1 MATFPLPASIPVR
14 SHHIPL
20 CPTPVLAPRP
30 AAISGLLFRR
40 PSQGA
45 TCQPH
50 HTTAIPC
57 LRFCNPHQI
66 AACCISRRSALHQ
79 PSQRAAS
86 VIAPHCVSPGRTQPY
101 ARLPTFWPRFP
112 PSGLAG
118 RPLPVLRH
126 PQSKNEKPWCSN
138 RNTTAFYS
146 QKAAGHYA
154 PDRFLIQNTYFLN
167 ELQRSG
173 ATLYSYRRIT

>member
-1 MATFPLPASIPVR
+1 MP
-14 SHHIPL
+14 
-20 CPTPVLAPRP
+20 
-30 AAISGLLFRR
+30 GLLFRR

-50 HTTAIPC
+50 HATAVPC

-66 AACCISRRSALHQ
+66 AACCMSRRSALHQ

-86 VIAPHCVSPGRTQPY
+86 VIAPHCVSQGRAQPS
-101 ARLPTFWPRFP
+101 ACNPTSRPRFP

-146 QKAAGHYA
+146 LNRAGHYA

>member
-1 MATFPLPASIPVR
+1 MATFPLPASIPIR

-20 CPTPVLAPRP
+20 CPTPILAPHP
-30 AAISGLLFRR
+30 AVMPGLLFRR
-40 PSQGA
+40 PSQSA

-66 AACCISRRSALHQ
+66 AACCMSRRSALHQ

-86 VIAPHCVSPGRTQPY
+86 AIAPHCVSPGRTQPY
-101 ARLPTFWPRFP
+101 ARLPTFWPRLP

-146 QKAAGHYA
+146 QKPASHYA
-154 PDRFLIQNTYFLN
+154 PDRFLIPYTYFLN

>member
-1 MATFPLPASIPVR
+1 MATFPLPASIPIR

-20 CPTPVLAPRP
+20 CPTPILAPHP
-30 AAISGLLFRR
+30 AVMPGLLFRR
-40 PSQGA
+40 PSQSA

-66 AACCISRRSALHQ
+66 AACCMSRRSALHQ

-86 VIAPHCVSPGRTQPY
+86 AIAPHCVSPGRTQPY
-101 ARLPTFWPRFP
+101 ARLPTFWPRLP

-146 QKAAGHYA
+146 LNRAGHYA
-154 PDRFLIQNTYFLN
+154 PDRFLMPNTYFLN